1 MQKNIR
7 IVNKIVNITSI
18 ILAFFL
24 FSIIHLIYK
33 KSFLTG
39 AEESMAQSYIA
50 KSRAIFK
57 LIYINLANSEVNKLN
72 FTILGDYAMKKLIN
86 LTL

>member
-1 MQKNIR
+1 
-7 IVNKIVNITSI
+7 
-18 ILAFFL
+18 LAFFL
-24 FSIIHLIYK
+24 YSIIHLIYK

-57 LIYINLANSEVNKLN
+57 LIYINLANSEVITIN
-72 FTILGDYAMKKLIN
+72 FTIFGAYDLKKIN
-86 LTL
+86 